1 MKKAFYKYFR
11 PNVFH
16 RWKTIQL
23 KKRIR
28 KAAIEWTINY
38 LNEWDD
44 IPLSYLIGDICK
56 KLQIK
61 PNQAAQSFAY
71 NLITGR
77 IDRLQAEKLLPLPPN
92 INIK

>member
-1 MKKAFYKYFR
+1 MKRAFYKYFR

-16 RWKTIQL
+16 RWKIIQL

-38 LNEWDD
+38 LNEWND
-44 IPLSYLIGDICK
+44 IPLSYLIGDVCT

-61 PNQAAQSFAY
+61 NNNSALCFAY
-71 NLITGR
+71 DLIVGR
-77 IDRLQAEKLLPLPPN
+77 IDRLQAEKLLPLPQN